1 MRLIQ
6 TCLFVAGLGTVV
18 FQDKKFLKFQHIFQ
32 DIKLRKHV
40 EKCHFYLTLRQL
52 PGLVNNLVFF
62 TKNSFFSF

>member
-6 TCLFVAGLGTVV
+6 TCLFVADLGTVV

-40 EKCHFYLTLRQL
+40 EKVPFLSNTTVVTRA
-52 PGLVNNLVFF
+52 G
-62 TKNSFFSF
+62 K